1 MRGLPGRR
9 ISSEQNKH
17 QINAAPQLFII
28 HGKIIRYL
36 TGEAV
41 VPLTSAPHLDHIHV
55 YEGSSEAKGDVAS
68 FPYHV
73 DNGLFLIITPSEE
86 QPLLVKDVNGKVLKA
101 DNGEERRW
109 DG

>member
-1 MRGLPGRR
+1 MFKL
-9 ISSEQNKH
+9 IAKTFKETC
-17 QINAAPQLFII
+17 F
-28 HGKIIRYL
+28 RYL
-36 TGEAV
+36 TGEAA
-41 VPLTSAPHLDHIHV
+41 VPLSCAPYLDHIHV
-55 YEGSSEAKGDVAS
+55 YESSSEAKSDVAS

-101 DNGEERRW
+101 DDGEERRW